1 MDGLLIA
8 SHIKPWVDSTP
19 EERTD
24 VNNGLLLCP
33 NHDKLFDK
41 GYISF
46 DDEGKII
53 ISEALSELNQAY
65 MNVSADMRIQ
75 MSKTTK
81 VYMKYHK
88 DHIFIDS

>member
-1 MDGLLIA
+1 M
-8 SHIKPWVDSTP
+8 
-19 EERTD
+19 
-24 VNNGLLLCP
+24 CP